1 MSEQITC
8 WNCGKANR
16 STEIICTYCGSVL
29 KADSAQG
36 ATRQFETEEFDP
48 QQFEKD
54 GMLLL
59 YVRHSGEPIKVY
71 PGELPSKIRVGR
83 PFKDGTMPE
92 VDLTGHDGAKMGV
105 SRLHMILEYEES
117 TKSLIVS
124 DPGSVNGLFLNG
136 RKLAHGEERVLRDGD
151 QLRLGQLI
159 LDVAFKNNV

>member
-59 YVRHSGEPIKVY
+59 YVRHSGEP
-71 PGELPSKIRVGR
+71 
-83 PFKDGTMPE
+83 
-92 VDLTGHDGAKMGV
+92 
-105 SRLHMILEYEES
+105 
-117 TKSLIVS
+117 
-124 DPGSVNGLFLNG
+124 
-136 RKLAHGEERVLRDGD
+136 
-151 QLRLGQLI
+151 
-159 LDVAFKNNV
+159 